1 VWFSKGSYHLVSKPS
16 IASLSCKGVTQ
27 VVTGIPLELVK
38 GNESFAWTPGLQST
52 VRRKDS
58 IAKYGNFSHNEKNGN
73 FEWVL

>member
-1 VWFSKGSYHLVSKPS
+1 
-16 IASLSCKGVTQ
+16 